1 MKIIDGNNLI
11 LGRVASYV
19 AKAAILG
26 DKIAIVNTDKLVMSG
41 SRSFIIPDQRL
52 TQDRRGKPNKGVFYQ
67 RQPDRFVKRVI
78 RRMLPQS
85 PRGRVAFKNIYCY
98 IGVPEEYKAKKLE
111 TIESAHADKLQTKH
125 MTVGEICHDMGGTW
139 YQK

>member
-26 DKIAIVNTDKLVMSG
+26 EKISIVNTDKLVMSG
-41 SRSFIIPDQRL
+41 SRAFIIPDQRL
-52 TQDRRGKPNKGVFYQ
+52 TQDRRGRPNKGVFYQ

-78 RRMLPQS
+78 RRMVPTS
-85 PRGRVAFKNIYCY
+85 PRGRIAFKKIHCH
-98 IGVPEEYKAKKLE
+98 IGIPDELKSKPME
-111 TIESAHADKLQTKH
+111 TIKSAHADKLQTKY
-125 MTVGEICHDMGGTW
+125 MTIGEICHA
-139 YQK
+139 